1 MENENGNKKDNEL
14 ITKKFIILVVLI
26 VLMIIAT
33 VAVTAYS
40 VVK

>member
-1 MENENGNKKDNEL
+1 MENETGNKKDNEL